1 MRRTFALLCGAIAL
15 AGCAAGPVGGGG
27 ESPWAIDAQIEYC
40 ASTRVE
46 GFVLGDPGSL
56 RQIPFVGPVAA
67 GAQGAME
74 AESVCRVVRTFSPD
88 DVTRIKDAQLE
99 AARAGQPVTQGG
111 IAVTPRPVSAS
122 CVALASTHQ
131 ASGMPLRSQLIC
143 RDNRGTWRPAA
154 L

>member
-1 MRRTFALLCGAIAL
+1 MRRSLALLGMAIAV
-15 AGCAAGPVGGGG
+15 AGCAVGPVGSG
-27 ESPWAIDAQIEYC
+27 ESPWAVDSQVEYC

-56 RQIPFVGPVAA
+56 RQIPLVGSVAA
-67 GAQGAME
+67 GAQGAIE
-74 AESVCRVVRTFSPD
+74 AESVCRVVRTFTPEA
-88 DVTRIKDAQLE
+88 VTQIKDAQLE
-99 AARAGQPVTQGG
+99 AARTGQPITQGG
-111 IAVTPRPVSAS
+111 IAVTPRPVSEA